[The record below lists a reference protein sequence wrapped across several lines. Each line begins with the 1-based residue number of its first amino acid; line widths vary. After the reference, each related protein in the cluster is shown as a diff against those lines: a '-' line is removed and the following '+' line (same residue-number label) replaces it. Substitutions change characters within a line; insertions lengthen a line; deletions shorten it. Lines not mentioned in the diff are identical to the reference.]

1 MKIWLRIAV
10 AALATGVF
18 DCASAAGI
26 QQAFLVQNSGWMEPF
41 YSDPASQFKPLIAA
55 VAQSA
60 ASADDP
66 VFLMAFSQS
75 SSANVSPMLL
85 ESGKGAAGI
94 SGPLQ
99 SLAIAHKGAGS
110 ALADTDFKE
119 AIIKTI
125 SGPFRTAPGIVWIFT
140 NNKNSPGNDQA
151 TAARNLDFYN
161 LLHLEPS
168 ITKTLVFPLRMPVK
182 GKLYQAQ
189 GMMVYALAYG
199 EPAAQALD
207 QILKNG
213 RLSRV
218 LTRPPAR
225 LKPLDL
231 DAVRIVPESVAN
243 SPDVHASLGRDQ
255 RTLVLD
261 VNAGK
266 VVPTVVMRASLQ
278 NLFYPYV
285 IQHASVTA
293 AVALPGRTVPVDVSP
308 AAIDGLQPGEHKSV
322 EVRLALPM
330 EKVPSA
336 WSAQALAAM
345 GKQVLVPM
353 TVSLALS
360 GQQLGLSDDFKSQ
373 LSDEFPGDPISEIF
387 SAPSS
392 VRGSQAI
399 VPVVLRIQYPLL
411 PLIVVIGGVL
421 ALIAALIAV
430 ALLSGR
436 SKRYPLVADG
446 EARHVVL
453 KPFGSLDI
461 RDANGMTI
469 GTVKRGFGRPSVTKV
484 AEGHSVIF
492 R

>member
-1 MKIWLRIAV
+1 MRIWLRV
-10 AALATGVF
+10 AIGAMAMGAF
-18 DCASAAGI
+18 GCASAAGI

-41 YSDPASQFKPLIAA
+41 YTDAASQFKPLVAA
-55 VAQSA
+55 VAQSVT
-60 ASADDP
+60 SADDA
-66 VFLMAFSQS
+66 VFLLAFSQS
-75 SSANVSPMLL
+75 SGTNVSPQLL
-85 ESGKGAAGI
+85 EASKGAADVGTKLA
-94 SGPLQ
+94 PLD
-99 SLAIAHKGAGS
+99 IAHKSAGG

-119 AIIKTI
+119 AVVKTI
-125 SGPFRTAPGIVWIFT
+125 TGPFHSAPGILWIFT

-151 TAARNLDFYN
+151 TAARNLDFYK

-207 QILKNG
+207 HILREG
-213 RLSRV
+213 RLSQV

-225 LKPLDL
+225 LKPIDL
-231 DAVRIVPESVAN
+231 DAVRIVPESVTN
-243 SPDVHASLGRDQ
+243 SPDVQSSLGADQ

-261 VNAGK
+261 VDAGK
-266 VVPTVVMRASLQ
+266 VVPTVVLRASLQ

-285 IQHASVTA
+285 IQHASMTA
-293 AVALPGRTVPVDVSP
+293 VMALPGRAVPVDVSP
-308 AAIDGLQPGEHKSV
+308 ATVDGLQPGQRQSV
-322 EVRLALPM
+322 EVRLALPV

-353 TVSLALS
+353 TVSLDLS
-360 GQQLGLSDDFKSQ
+360 GQQLSLSDDFKSQ
-373 LSDEFPGDPISEIF
+373 LASEFPGDPISDIF
-387 SAPSS
+387 AAPAS
-392 VRGSQAI
+392 VRSSQAI

-411 PLIVVIGGVL
+411 PLIVVIAGVL
-421 ALIAALIAV
+421 ALVCGLAAL

-436 SKRYPLVADG
+436 SRRYPLVVDDVQ
-446 EARHVVL
+446 RHVVL
-453 KPFGSLDI
+453 KPFANLDI
-461 RDANGMTI
+461 RDENGTPI
-469 GTVKRGFGRPSVTKV
+469 GTVKRGLGQPKVIKV
-484 AEGHSVIF
+484 ADGHSLSF